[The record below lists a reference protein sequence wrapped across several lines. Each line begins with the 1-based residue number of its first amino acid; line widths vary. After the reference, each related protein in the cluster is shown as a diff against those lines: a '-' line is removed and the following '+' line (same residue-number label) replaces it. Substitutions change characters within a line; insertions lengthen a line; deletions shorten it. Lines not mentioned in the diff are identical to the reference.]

1 MKRKRRNLLLLPS
14 KKFNYAQF
22 VANEGQP
29 STAAVNTAAMY
40 SQRAAT
46 SAALQAEIE
55 SCKRPQSSRRN
66 SRKLCAPGRI
76 WMHILIIS
84 QIAVAIGI
92 IAVVAASLDK
102 QQEVTTTEGQ
112 PPTTVSVCLATT
124 RSVNICSY
132 AYWASGASIALSLII
147 SLMNICCPGR
157 KHSFCLSME
166 ALFSL
171 FGAAWWTASAITN
184 MVLTN
189 EANNAQLEGS
199 TGRMVLWILC
209 WANAGLFGLSFLTS
223 AVGCCAACCGM
234 VDDDLDP

>member
-1 MKRKRRNLLLLPS
+1 
-14 KKFNYAQF
+14 
-22 VANEGQP
+22 
-29 STAAVNTAAMY
+29 
-40 SQRAAT
+40 
-46 SAALQAEIE
+46 
-55 SCKRPQSSRRN
+55 
-66 SRKLCAPGRI
+66 
-76 WMHILIIS
+76 
-84 QIAVAIGI
+84 
-92 IAVVAASLDK
+92 
-102 QQEVTTTEGQ
+102 
-112 PPTTVSVCLATT
+112 
-124 RSVNICSY
+124 
-132 AYWASGASIALSLII
+132 
-147 SLMNICCPGR
+147 
-157 KHSFCLSME
+157 ME